1 LNGDV
6 VAGWL
11 AVVAAGVAV
20 GVGVGVGVVVVVI
33 RAGAAGLAVPV
44 RGRGGA
50 VTVTVGIETLG
61 SVWGAACGA
70 SGAACGPCEAG
81 ASDAGG
87 VVVGGVSDGVGG
99 VCDDAAPAK
108 QSATSAELLRR
119 SKRLVEIDM
128 TPPSSPRETT
138 PSLNINASRRIDAVR
153 GVGAPVAR
161 ARACRHQIDVRQ
173 WEVRAPQRTRV
184 GVGRSR
190 TRRPSRSA
198 SGRRQPAAA
207 RTAAR
212 QGLTRRRDGP
222 GYRSGSGGPRVRLG
236 LPDRRARYV
245 RRSTHLRWRP
255 RIYLR

>member
-1 LNGDV
+1 MNGDV
-6 VAGWL
+6 AAGCP
-11 AVVAAGVAV
+11 AVVALGVAV
-20 GVGVGVGVVVVVI
+20 GVGVGGGGVVT

-61 SVWGAACGA
+61 SVCGAACGA

-173 WEVRAPQRTRV
+173 WEVRALQRTRV
-184 GVGRSR
+184 GVRRSR

-212 QGLTRRRDGP
+212 QRLTRRRDGL
-222 GYRSGSGGPRVRLG
+222 GYRSGSGGPR
-236 LPDRRARYV
+236 DRTSAG
-245 RRSTHLRWRP
+245 
-255 RIYLR
+255 

>member
-1 LNGDV
+1 MVLDDAGGWLNGDV
-6 VAGWL
+6 AAGCP
-11 AVVAAGVAV
+11 AVVALGVAV
-20 GVGVGVGVVVVVI
+20 GVGVGGGGVVT

-44 RGRGGA
+44 RGRGRGGA

-61 SVWGAACGA
+61 SVCGAACGA

-184 GVGRSR
+184 GVRRSR
-190 TRRPSRSA
+190 TRRPSRLA
-198 SGRRQPAAA
+198 SGGKRAAEA
-207 RTAAR
+207 RTVAQRPAMC
-212 QGLTRRRDGP
+212 LRDGSACRS
-222 GYRSGSGGPRVRLG
+222 RSGRQYDRVG
-236 LPDRRARYV
+236 L
-245 RRSTHLRWRP
+245 
-255 RIYLR
+255 

>member
-1 LNGDV
+1 MVLNDAGGWLNGDV

-20 GVGVGVGVVVVVI
+20 GVGVGGGGVVT

-128 TPPSSPRETT
+128 TIPQSLTGVT
-138 PSLNINASRRIDAVR
+138 PSA
-153 GVGAPVAR
+153 
-161 ARACRHQIDVRQ
+161 
-173 WEVRAPQRTRV
+173 
-184 GVGRSR
+184 
-190 TRRPSRSA
+190 
-198 SGRRQPAAA
+198 
-207 RTAAR
+207 
-212 QGLTRRRDGP
+212 
-222 GYRSGSGGPRVRLG
+222 
-236 LPDRRARYV
+236 
-245 RRSTHLRWRP
+245 RRSTHHGETPLRGV
-255 RIYLR
+255 

>member
-1 LNGDV
+1 MVLNDAGGWLNGDV

-20 GVGVGVGVVVVVI
+20 GVGVGVGGGGVVT

-61 SVWGAACGA
+61 SVCGAACGA

-128 TPPSSPRETT
+128 TPPRPHGKQPRHSTSMHHGESTPCGVSAR
-138 PSLNINASRRIDAVR
+138 PSLAR
-153 GVGAPVAR
+153 GSAG
-161 ARACRHQIDVRQ
+161 
-173 WEVRAPQRTRV
+173 TR
-184 GVGRSR
+184 SM
-190 TRRPSRSA
+190 
-198 SGRRQPAAA
+198 
-207 RTAAR
+207 
-212 QGLTRRRDGP
+212 
-222 GYRSGSGGPRVRLG
+222 SGSGRCARRKERALGFGEVERDGRLG
-236 LPDRRARYV
+236 PQAAEDSRQRQGRRLGKY
-245 RRSTHLRWRP
+245 
-255 RIYLR
+255 